1 MNNKELSLTLDAHLL
16 DEAEN
21 ILDDFGLDTNIAIK
35 MFLKKLVKEQN
46 ISFLTSSTTTTSRSS
61 AAPPAPAPLQTV
73 ETDNANSW
81 DNDFQPTRRSNSTI
95 NSDMRN
101 FLWLVFKQHKFNHNT
116 DNQQLAKMVSSRTG
130 MNQGSAF
137 IYLNMIDNWVNGKSN
152 TRTMKFED
160 LVFYVQAIKN
170 ELGEKPFD
178 ATLSSLSD
186 SIEYWDERIPGR
198 FAEKV
203 AQLVK
208 KYRSQD

>member
-21 ILDDFGLDTNIAIK
+21 ILDDFGLDANIAIK
-35 MFLKKLVKEQN
+35 MFLKKLIKERN
-46 ISFLTSSTTTTSRSS
+46 ISFLTSSTLASHSNI
-61 AAPPAPAPLQTV
+61 APPSPAPLQTAA
-73 ETDNANSW
+73 TDNAHSW
-81 DNDFQPTRRSNSTI
+81 DNDFQPTRRSNSAI

-101 FLWLVFKQHKFNHNT
+101 FLWTVFKQHKINRDN

-170 ELGEKPFD
+170 ELNQSAFE

-208 KYRSQD
+208 KYRSQG